1 MSRDLCKGHCVCSFR
16 PLQAGRCTMMGRGI
30 CSGPKELIVTL
41 SGLTE
46 MGMGLVED
54 DGGKTG

>member
-1 MSRDLCKGHCVCSFR
+1 
-16 PLQAGRCTMMGRGI
+16 MMGRGI
-30 CSGPKELIVTL
+30 CSGPKELIVVL

-54 DGGKTG
+54 DGGKTGWGVELFLGYTR